1 MASDSKGRKLPPLEK
16 KMSAYEL
23 KNIKRRDDA
32 SAKKAIKKM
41 VENRN
46 PRKNT
51 ESFYAYNKRINK
63 LIANNQTDSK
73 PEVKKPE
80 VKKTEVKKTEVKKT
94 EVKKTTPSFGKAF
107 ADARRSG
114 KKTFMWNGKSYTT
127 KRADDKPKASI
138 KSQDAKPNQSNAPK
152 PDYKT
157 KKNLPPLQEKKK
169 ASSSFKPFDKANKT
183 EKKVLQKRFP
193 EKKSTLD
200 KVKDAIGIGR
210 SATKKEKMGR
220 SLQRKAQASM
230 GFKKGGRV
238 GGCKVDG
245 IAIRGR
251 TRARHK

>member
-1 MASDSKGRKLPPLEK
+1 MALDSRGRKLPPLEK
-16 KMSAYEL
+16 KTSAYEL

-32 SAKKAIKKM
+32 SAKKANKKM

-127 KRADDKPKASI
+127 KRADDKAKTPI
-138 KSQDAKPNQSNAPK
+138 KSQDAKPNPSNAPR
-152 PDYKT
+152 PDFTSKRV
-157 KKNLPPLQEKKK
+157 EKKDGDK
-169 ASSSFKPFDKANKT
+169 KTNIKKPVN
-183 EKKVLQKRFP
+183 
-193 EKKSTLD
+193 KKSTLD
-200 KVKDAIGIGR
+200 KVKDVIGIGR
-210 SATKKEKMGR
+210 PATKKEKMGR
-220 SLQRKAQASM
+220 SLQKKAQASM
-230 GFKKGGRV
+230 GFKKGGSID
-238 GGCKVDG
+238 GCAK
-245 IAIRGR
+245 RGLTRAKR
-251 TRARHK
+251 TR

>member
-127 KRADDKPKASI
+127 KRADDKAKTPI
-138 KSQDAKPNQSNAPK
+138 KSQDAKPNPSNAPR
-152 PDYKT
+152 PDYTSKRV
-157 KKNLPPLQEKKK
+157 EKK
-169 ASSSFKPFDKANKT
+169 DGNKKT
-183 EKKVLQKRFP
+183 NIKKSVNKKSVN
-193 EKKSTLD
+193 KKSTLD
-200 KVKDAIGIGR
+200 KVKDVIGIGR
-210 SATKKEKMGR
+210 PATKKEKMGR

>member
-1 MASDSKGRKLPPLEK
+1 MALDSRGRKLPPLEK
-16 KMSAYEL
+16 KTSAYEL

-32 SAKKAIKKM
+32 SAKKANKKM

-80 VKKTEVKKTEVKKT
+80 VKKTEVKKTEVKKPK
-94 EVKKTTPSFGKAF
+94 VKKATPSFGKSF

-127 KRADDKPKASI
+127 KRADDKAKTPI
-138 KSQDAKPNQSNAPK
+138 KSQDAKPNPSNAPR
-152 PDYKT
+152 PDFTAKSIEKKGET
-157 KKNLPPLQEKKK
+157 KKTNIEK
-169 ASSSFKPFDKANKT
+169 PVN
-183 EKKVLQKRFP
+183 
-193 EKKSTLD
+193 KKSTLD
-200 KVKDAIGIGR
+200 KVKDVIGIGR
-210 SATKKEKMGR
+210 PATKKEKMGR

-230 GFKKGGRV
+230 GFKKGGSID
-238 GGCKVDG
+238 GCAK
-245 IAIRGR
+245 RGF
-251 TRARHK
+251 TRAKRSR

>member
-1 MASDSKGRKLPPLEK
+1 MALDSRGRKLPPLEK
-16 KMSAYEL
+16 KTSAYEL

-32 SAKKAIKKM
+32 SAKKANKKM

-80 VKKTEVKKTEVKKT
+80 VKKTEVKKTEVKKPK
-94 EVKKTTPSFGKAF
+94 VKKATPSFGKSF

-127 KRADDKPKASI
+127 KRADDKAKTPI
-138 KSQDAKPNQSNAPK
+138 KSQDAKPNPSNAPR
-152 PDYKT
+152 PDYTAKSI
-157 KKNLPPLQEKKK
+157 EKKGENK
-169 ASSSFKPFDKANKT
+169 KTNIEKPVN
-183 EKKVLQKRFP
+183 
-193 EKKSTLD
+193 KKSTLD
-200 KVKDAIGIGR
+200 KVKDVIGIGR
-210 SATKKEKMGR
+210 PATKKEKMGR

-230 GFKKGGRV
+230 GFKKGGSID
-238 GGCKVDG
+238 GCAK
-245 IAIRGR
+245 RGF
-251 TRARHK
+251 TRAKRSR

>member
-1 MASDSKGRKLPPLEK
+1 MALDSRGRKLPPLEK
-16 KMSAYEL
+16 KTSAYEL

-80 VKKTEVKKTEVKKT
+80 VKKTEVKKTEVKKPK
-94 EVKKTTPSFGKAF
+94 VKKATPSFGKSF
-107 ADARRSG
+107 SDARRSG

-127 KRADDKPKASI
+127 KRADDKAKTPI
-138 KSQDAKPNQSNAPK
+138 KSQETKLNPSNAPK
-152 PDYKT
+152 PDFTAKSIEKKGET
-157 KKNLPPLQEKKK
+157 KKTNIEK
-169 ASSSFKPFDKANKT
+169 PVN
-183 EKKVLQKRFP
+183 
-193 EKKSTLD
+193 KKSTLD
-200 KVKDAIGIGR
+200 KVKDVIGIGR
-210 SATKKEKMGR
+210 PATKKEKMGR

-230 GFKKGGRV
+230 GFKKGGSID
-238 GGCKVDG
+238 GCAK
-245 IAIRGR
+245 RGF
-251 TRARHK
+251 TRAKRSR